1 MRVSASVSCVVGY
14 GAMPVAAGSF
24 VDGIAVGSGVWLLLD
39 SQSVYVEASCKVE
52 RRDYTYSREHRQA
65 K

>member
-1 MRVSASVSCVVGY
+1 VGY
-14 GAMPVAAGSF
+14 GAMPVAVGSF
-24 VDGIAVGSGVWLLLD
+24 VDGIAIGSGVWLLLD